1 MLVLILILHL
11 FLGSTLAGIAVVA
24 VLTAGY
30 GTLTPIVSA
39 AALGFFAAFPVSRSI
54 ARRLWEAQ

>member
-1 MLVLILILHL
+1 MLPLILILHL
-11 FLGSTLAGIAVVA
+11 FLGSTLAGVAVIA

-39 AALGFFAAFPVSRSI
+39 AALGFLAAFPVSRSI
-54 ARRLWEAQ
+54 AKRLGAAQ